1 MANPKGEKFVTPEG
15 RAKYPYLNTADF
27 QFDTDGKFKTRL
39 IVEQNK
45 AKAIT
50 AAIDEVL
57 ESEFGPKPKWPK
69 NIRIPYAVDEEDP
82 SKIEFR
88 FTSVFKPKFRSWD
101 GQVILEDTEPKLWGG
116 SLIKLKGIIKA
127 YNNGSQKGAGLY
139 MNKVQILE
147 AVGPNS
153 DYNDGDDGF
162 EPMDE
167 YKPDG
172 FDQAAAGGLADEST
186 QSTSQS
192 SDF

>member
-27 QFDTDGKFKTRL
+27 QFNTDGKFKTRL

-69 NIRIPYAVDEEDP
+69 NLRFPYEVYEEDP
-82 SKIEFR
+82 SKIEFK
-88 FTSVFKPKFRSWD
+88 FSSSFKPMFYTWEGKIMPPGS
-101 GQVILEDTEPKLWGG
+101 EPKLWGG
-116 SLIKLKGIIKA
+116 SLIKLGGVIKA
-127 YNNGSQKGAGLY
+127 YNNGSQKGVGLY
-139 MNKVQILE
+139 MNKVQVLT
-147 AVGPNS
+147 AVS
-153 DYNDGDDGF
+153 LADDDDEGF
-162 EPMDE
+162 DAMDE

>member
-39 IVEQNK
+39 IVEQKN

-50 AAIDEVL
+50 ARIDEVI
-57 ESEFGPKPKWPK
+57 ESEFGPKAKWPK
-69 NIRIPYAVDEEDP
+69 NLRVPYEVDEEDA
-82 SKIEFR
+82 SKLNFK
-88 FTSVFKPKFRSWD
+88 FSSNFKPQFVRWD
-101 GQVILEDTEPKLWGG
+101 GQVIPEEDEPKLWGG

-139 MNKVQILE
+139 MNKLQVLE
-147 AVGPNS
+147 AVGPGS
-153 DYNDGDDGF
+153 GDDDDSF
-162 EPMDE
+162 EVMEE

-172 FDQAAAGGLADEST
+172 FDRENEGTPDDFDEETAD
-186 QSTSQS
+186 
-192 SDF
+192 F